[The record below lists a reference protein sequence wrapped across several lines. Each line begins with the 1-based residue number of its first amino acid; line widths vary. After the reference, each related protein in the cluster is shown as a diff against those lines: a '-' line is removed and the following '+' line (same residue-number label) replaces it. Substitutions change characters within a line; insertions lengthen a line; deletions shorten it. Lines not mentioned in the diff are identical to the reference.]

1 MKRALTWTALVIG
14 PVLMMG
20 GCEMQCQSDEPRIIV
35 DKPAADSG
43 DSEVKVKITETP
55 K

>member
-1 MKRALTWTALVIG
+1 MKRALTLTTLVML
-14 PVLMMG
+14 PALMMG

-43 DSEVKVKITETP
+43 DAEVKVKITEKP